1 MAQMH
6 VPILVDWDDIKD
18 HMAKSDIV
26 EVVRCKDCK
35 HRDPEDKKCDC
46 GHDILW
52 QLPRLDDWFC
62 ADAERRT
69 DALETVI
76 DQLNENGCGITR
88 NEYKLI
94 DRVLFEIP
102 TIEPERKKDTI
113 QKFHDYQ
120 VEWMLSHCDLEL
132 DPQLEK
138 WVVRFLHD
146 TANCYMMEIDMEDTI
161 EPERKKGKWEITEAY
176 PHNVYCSECHKKF
189 AQTHWA
195 VWEDGSLPRNYCPNC
210 GASMGCEEEE

>member
-6 VPILVDWDDIKD
+6 IPILIDWDDIKD

-69 DALETVI
+69 DEG
-76 DQLNENGCGITR
+76 D
-88 NEYKLI
+88 
-94 DRVLFEIP
+94 
-102 TIEPERKKDTI
+102 
-113 QKFHDYQ
+113 
-120 VEWMLSHCDLEL
+120 
-132 DPQLEK
+132 
-138 WVVRFLHD
+138 
-146 TANCYMMEIDMEDTI
+146 
-161 EPERKKGKWEITEAY
+161 
-176 PHNVYCSECHKKF
+176 
-189 AQTHWA
+189 
-195 VWEDGSLPRNYCPNC
+195 
-210 GASMGCEEEE
+210 